1 MKKLKIAGII
11 LVLFIL
17 YVIIGMLVPFVH
29 MQSVSKTNKS
39 KIHTETFY
47 STSNENGSDRAKIVS
62 DNQEALDLRLDM
74 IRKAKKGDKDAFCR
88 LIDEN
93 VQSMYKVAAAYLKND
108 EDVADAIQDTIL
120 SCYENLKSLKQNRYF
135 KTWMIRILI
144 NKCKD
149 MIQKKKLVTYT
160 DQMPETPFHEEKYA
174 AMEWIQA
181 LEPLDS
187 KYRLVV
193 LLYYMEG
200 FGIREIS
207 DILDMKES
215 TVKSRLYRGRKQIAE
230 MYGYK
235 VKEGRA

>member
-1 MKKLKIAGII
+1 MNEI
-11 LVLFIL
+11 L
-17 YVIIGMLVPFVH
+17 
-29 MQSVSKTNKS
+29 
-39 KIHTETFY
+39 
-47 STSNENGSDRAKIVS
+47 
-62 DNQEALDLRLDM
+62 

-160 DQMPETPFHEEKYA
+160 DQMPETYYIIFLDADQMPETPFHEEKYA